1 MKKRI
6 ALCLAAVCACVPVFG
21 QAQDHTAD
29 SLRHIFGRQEVKTN
43 TRMGTKYADTLDTG
57 NPAVKV
63 VLYDNGTYRYVKDP
77 SAVAD
82 TTLFT
87 EFWDERAVNPYHQS
101 PDPIPDQFSI
111 WVLDSL
117 DTYCCPYQTTVRSKF
132 GYRHGRRHQGVDLPY
147 PTGTP
152 VPAAFSGKVRI
163 SDYVGGYG
171 NLVVIRHASGLE
183 TFYAHLSKRNVNTGD
198 WVSAGDIIGLGGSTG
213 RSTGPH
219 LHFETRYR
227 GAAFDPSWLIDF
239 ETGTLR
245 HRLLKVRSWYF
256 NPNQRYVQN
265 VDDEDEIFRTDEE
278 DRILAE
284 QKAKEEAAARARAE
298 AAAQKYHTI
307 RSGDTLSG
315 IAKKYHTTVR
325 RICALN
331 PGLTER
337 TVLKLGRKILPD
349 RLQRE
354 CRQFQSVCPVCQSR
368 ILRTVI
374 ILS

>member
-1 MKKRI
+1 MKK
-6 ALCLAAVCACVPVFG
+6 LLLSLAAVCAFLPVC
-21 QAQDHTAD
+21 AQEEGSAAD
-29 SLRHIFGRQEVKTN
+29 SLRHAFGRQEVKSN
-43 TRMGTKYADTLDTG
+43 VQHGTAYADTLDTG

-63 VLYDNGTYRYVKDP
+63 VLYNNGTYRYVKDP

-82 TTLFT
+82 STVFT
-87 EFWDERAVNPYHQS
+87 EFWDERAVNPYRQS

-117 DTYCCPYQTTVRSKF
+117 DSYCCPNPTTVRSKF
-132 GYRHGRRHQGVDLPY
+132 GYRRGRRHQGVDLPY
-147 PTGTP
+147 ATGTP
-152 VPAAFSGKVRI
+152 VPATFSGKVRI

-171 NLVVIRHASGLE
+171 NLVVIRHANGLE
-183 TFYAHLSKRNVNTGD
+183 TFYGHLSKRNVNAGD

-278 DRILAE
+278 ERIIAE
-284 QKAKEEAAARARAE
+284 QKAKEAAEARARAE
-298 AAAQKYHTI
+298 AAALKYHTI
-307 RSGDTLSG
+307 RPGDTLSG
-315 IAKKYHTTVR
+315 LAKKYHTSVK
-325 RICALN
+325 RICQLN

-337 TVLKLGRKILPD
+337 TVLKLGRKI
-349 RLQRE
+349 RVR
-354 CRQFQSVCPVCQSR
+354 
-368 ILRTVI
+368 
-374 ILS
+374 

>member
-1 MKKRI
+1 MKKV
-6 ALCLAAVCACVPVFG
+6 LLSLLAAVAG
-21 QAQDHTAD
+21 LGLSAQEQREAD
-29 SLRHIFGRQEVKTN
+29 SLRHVFGREEVKPVTQRA
-43 TRMGTKYADTLDTG
+43 TPFADTLDTG
-57 NPAVKV
+57 NPSVKV
-63 VLYDNGTYRYVKDP
+63 VLYTNGTYRYVKDP
-77 SAVAD
+77 SQVAAD
-82 TTLFT
+82 SVFT
-87 EFWDERAVNPYHQS
+87 EAWDTRSVNPYRNT
-101 PDPIPDQFSI
+101 PDPLPATFSI
-111 WVLDSL
+111 WVVDSL
-117 DTYCCPYQTTVRSKF
+117 DSYVCPNQTTVRSKF

-152 VPAAFSGKVRI
+152 VPAAFDGKVRI

-171 NLVVIRHASGLE
+171 NLVVIRHANGLE
-183 TFYAHLSKRNVNTGD
+183 TFYGHLSKRNVESGD

-219 LHFETRYR
+219 LHFETRYT

-278 DRILAE
+278 DRIAAE
-284 QKAKEEAAARARAE
+284 EQARKEAAARAAAE
-298 AAAQKYHTI
+298 AAAIRYHTI

-325 RICALN
+325 RLCQLN
-331 PGLTER
+331 PGTTEK
-337 TVLKLGRKILPD
+337 T
-349 RLQRE
+349 
-354 CRQFQSVCPVCQSR
+354 
-368 ILRTVI
+368 ILRVGKR
-374 ILS
+374 LRVR